1 MHYQGN
7 QQRKTRKKGRSIR
20 NIFQNTLFIF
30 CYWNSDLVDNVTL
43 PIREHAIGPILPY
56 FRIMW
61 SFTLRW
67 KKKKHLKPLGRKLKL
82 VHVQCG
88 TNVLTYP
95 WAKIVDNLVAN
106 YANCGS
112 QGSPVHKTSYIRSSK
127 FKQFSTRRRHSE
139 KNTSLIWPTRK

>member
-7 QQRKTRKKGRSIR
+7 QQRKTRKKVVLSAISFKIHYSYFAIEIQTSSIMLR
-20 NIFQNTLFIF
+20 FQFGNMQLDQFYLI
-30 CYWNSDLVDNVTL
+30 SES
-43 PIREHAIGPILPY
+43 REVLLY
-56 FRIMW
+56 DKKK
-61 SFTLRW
+61 
-67 KKKKHLKPLGRKLKL
+67 KKKKHLKRSGRKLKL

-112 QGSPVHKTSYIRSSK
+112 QGSPIHKTSYIRS
-127 FKQFSTRRRHSE
+127 
-139 KNTSLIWPTRK
+139 

>member
-20 NIFQNTLFIF
+20 NIFQNTLFII

-43 PIREHAIGPILPY
+43 PIREHAIGQSHVKFY
-56 FRIMW
+56 FTI
-61 SFTLRW
+61 
-67 KKKKHLKPLGRKLKL
+67 KKKKYHLKPLGRKLKF

-112 QGSPVHKTSYIRSSK
+112 QGSPIHKTSYIRSWK